1 MNKVRVLIAALV
13 LFILMATAMVSLD
26 SLIKT
31 DVTPLGIVSFQFIA
45 TVEASVLAMDAW
57 GDIGRSAVAISLGL
71 DYLYIIVYSVIA
83 CLVLLLTS
91 QSLSVQLPT
100 FSKILFYMIYAL
112 PIIGIADAVENY
124 SLIQLLLGSVNVS
137 WPSLAYYCATIKFAG
152 LGAVGVLVVLGYG
165 YKMVKQFT
173 RLNSV

>member
-1 MNKVRVLIAALV
+1 MNKVRMLIAAMV
-13 LFILMATAMVSLD
+13 LFILLATALVSLD
-26 SLIKT
+26 SLIRT
-31 DVTPLGIVSFQFIA
+31 DMTPLGIVSFQFIK
-45 TVEASVLAMDAW
+45 TVEATALAMDAW
-57 GDIGRSAVAISLGL
+57 GEVGRLAVAISLGL
-71 DYLYIIVYSVIA
+71 DYLYIVVYSVIA
-83 CLVLLLTS
+83 CLVLLLAS
-91 QSLSVQLPT
+91 QALSVQLPT

-124 SLIQLLLGSVNVS
+124 SLIQLLLGSVSVS